1 MSGVCPAR
9 DRLTGIK
16 VGDHRHSL
24 PTTAPFFDP
33 LQLQD
38 RRAAWRLLPLI
49 AMTLL
54 VDVTTAQAAPV
65 YRDLNHNGRLDPYE
79 DSDRPIEARVEDL
92 LKRMTLEEK
101 VGAMMHGSLPS
112 GDPLG
117 QSGNSYDVPMIKG
130 MVRNQKVNSFITRLS
145 VSPGALARQNN
156 KLQKMAEESRL
167 GIPLTIST
175 DPRNHFQAVFGAS
188 TKGGGFSLWPE
199 TLGFAAIG
207 DATLVRRFADIA
219 RKEYRAVGIHMAL
232 SPQADLATE
241 PRWPR
246 VTATFGSDPQLVSR
260 LAGANVA
267 GFQGGV
273 DGPHPTG
280 VATVAKHWVGYG
292 AQPEGFDGHNY
303 YGRFARLDNASFAL
317 HVQAFEGALAAK
329 TSGIMPTY
337 PIVEGVALDGK
348 PLERVGAGFNR
359 QLLTN
364 LLRTQKGFGGFILS
378 DWAITN
384 DCPERCRAPTAERP
398 QGPDAIATPWGVEDI
413 PEADRFAKGVN
424 ANIDQFG
431 GVTDG
436 APLLAAVR
444 ARKVSTARIDESVRR
459 VLRLKFQ
466 LGLFDNPYVDEAAA
480 DRIVGDPQAQAEA
493 ELAQRHAQVV
503 LQNKDGLLPVAT
515 SGRKVWLYKVDPVA
529 AKALGLTVVD
539 KPGEADFAIL
549 RVDAP
554 FEVLHPHA
562 FFGSRQ
568 NEGRLAFR
576 DGDPD
581 YEAIKAASAATRT
594 VVAINLDRPAVLTNI
609 LPKSKAL
616 IATFGA
622 SDAAVLDVV
631 TGRVAARGMLPF
643 ELPATMEA
651 VEGQDPARPDD
662 SVAPLFPR
670 SAGLSIAEA
679 GQP

>member
-1 MSGVCPAR
+1 VSGVCPAR

-79 DSDRPIEARVEDL
+79 DSDRPIEARVEDI

-117 QSGNSYDVPMIKG
+117 QSGNSYDVPMIEG

-199 TLGFAAIG
+199 TLGFA
-207 DATLVRRFADIA
+207 
-219 RKEYRAVGIHMAL
+219 
-232 SPQADLATE
+232 
-241 PRWPR
+241 
-246 VTATFGSDPQLVSR
+246 
-260 LAGANVA
+260 
-267 GFQGGV
+267 
-273 DGPHPTG
+273 
-280 VATVAKHWVGYG
+280 
-292 AQPEGFDGHNY
+292 
-303 YGRFARLDNASFAL
+303 
-317 HVQAFEGALAAK
+317 
-329 TSGIMPTY
+329 
-337 PIVEGVALDGK
+337 
-348 PLERVGAGFNR
+348 
-359 QLLTN
+359 
-364 LLRTQKGFGGFILS
+364 
-378 DWAITN
+378 
-384 DCPERCRAPTAERP
+384 
-398 QGPDAIATPWGVEDI
+398 
-413 PEADRFAKGVN
+413 
-424 ANIDQFG
+424 
-431 GVTDG
+431 
-436 APLLAAVR
+436 
-444 ARKVSTARIDESVRR
+444 
-459 VLRLKFQ
+459 
-466 LGLFDNPYVDEAAA
+466 
-480 DRIVGDPQAQAEA
+480 
-493 ELAQRHAQVV
+493 
-503 LQNKDGLLPVAT
+503 
-515 SGRKVWLYKVDPVA
+515 
-529 AKALGLTVVD
+529 
-539 KPGEADFAIL
+539 
-549 RVDAP
+549 
-554 FEVLHPHA
+554 
-562 FFGSRQ
+562 
-568 NEGRLAFR
+568 
-576 DGDPD
+576 
-581 YEAIKAASAATRT
+581 
-594 VVAINLDRPAVLTNI
+594 
-609 LPKSKAL
+609 
-616 IATFGA
+616 TFGA

-631 TGRVAARGMLPF
+631 TGRVAARGTLPF

-651 VEGQDPARPDD
+651 VDGQDPARPDD